1 MKTNETRITKLA
13 STRPFRRVSDR
24 RVRRELRRATFH
36 AALAARRA
44 RNVGAARATG
54 DRRVTRGF
62 QRSTLHA
69 ARALSFSINPPPSH
83 RVRNTVLIVTGAA
96 TTVVAVVAIRMKPW
110 RSSEEAAPAVEDTA
124 ATTEPAVEET
134 AAETAD
140 SGTEDSETETTP
152 STTVEASTESVQ

>member
-13 STRPFRRVSDR
+13 ATRPFQRVSDR

-44 RNVGAARATG
+44 RNIGAARATG

-62 QRSTLHA
+62 QRSSLHA
-69 ARALSFSINPPPSH
+69 VRALSFSINPPPSH

-96 TTVVAVVAIRMKPW
+96 TTVVAVVAIRTKPW
-110 RSSEEAAPAVEDTA
+110 RSSDEAAPAVEDMA
-124 ATTEPAVEET
+124 AATEPAREET
-134 AAETAD
+134 AAETED
-140 SGTEDSETETTP
+140 SGTEDSRTETTP
-152 STTVEASTESVQ
+152 SSTVEASTESVQ